1 MPPLGLHVHTYART
15 HTDGRTTRKHN
26 AFDPINRTGGCTKV
40 AKFYFEFI
48 PQWLMQTRRNDVLVE
63 SCGGGGIASLKTES
77 RLKAMSH
84 LQFYRALLALL
95 STDWN
100 RPSDRAR
107 HTCSLRRSSP
117 TSHRSTAY
125 HRAQNRRV
133 WTEHS
138 RIGTATSASGQST
151 RRWWWCYSLGWQ
163 WRNVVPYLCQLVFA
177 TILWVK
183 LR

>member
-1 MPPLGLHVHTYART
+1 MHKSSKILFRIYPAVTNADKTEWRV
-15 HTDGRTTRKHN
+15 GR
-26 AFDPINRTGGCTKV
+26 
-40 AKFYFEFI
+40 
-48 PQWLMQTRRNDVLVE
+48 VLW
-63 SCGGGGIASLKTES
+63 GGGIASLKTES
-77 RLKAMSH
+77 RLKAMSY
-84 LQFYRALLALL
+84 LRFYRALLALL

-100 RPSDRAR
+100 RPSDRPR
-107 HTCSLRRSSP
+107 HTCSLRWSSP